1 MKADIPQR
9 CRGKLFSMYQVWSRY
24 ILMLLAAKLIKESA
38 PKNHP
43 SDLRVFSVWFF
54 ETIKTTRKMPQN
66 IPFMV
71 IQSGEP
77 TGTVW

>member
-1 MKADIPQR
+1 
-9 CRGKLFSMYQVWSRY
+9 
-24 ILMLLAAKLIKESA
+24 MLLAAKLIKESA

>member
-38 PKNHP
+38 LIHQP
-43 SDLRVFSVWFF
+43 SIFLVFSVWFF
-54 ETIKTTRKMPQN
+54 ETIRTRRNRPQKMPF
-66 IPFMV
+66 IY